1 MIDELQ
7 AIEEKISEIIVELQ
21 RVYFVPVDQTKVMS
35 IRTDI
40 VELLD
45 SATMYLNKKYTPMT
59 PWQKDRIVEA
69 INALYWDWLHLAIN
83 LIRLAIADPDTISP
97 DNRYKNEIIRLTYDD
112 LIKQISRMKEFLK

>member
-1 MIDELQ
+1 MYIVQCFCGGDMIDELQ
-7 AIEEKISEIIVELQ
+7 AIEEKISEIIVELKSA
-21 RVYFVPVDQTKVMS
+21 YFVPVDQNKMMS

-59 PWQKDRIVEA
+59 PWQKDHIVEA

-83 LIRLAIADPDTISP
+83 SIRLAIADPSAISP
-97 DNRYKNEIIRLTYDD
+97 DNKYK
-112 LIKQISRMKEFLK
+112 MKL